1 MKKLLFLF
9 LAMFMSLSVMASQSI
24 QLSKE
29 NSVSLRDVVHSGS
42 VSKVI
47 QELAKKETNDES
59 VIYLV
64 LDTPGGSVFA
74 GIDLINYLKAYKKP
88 VHTITSFAAS
98 MGFQIAQGNQGKR
111 LISPTGVLMSHPMS
125 GGMGGEM
132 GDNMSM
138 DRRHGFLKEII
149 KTMDLEVVA
158 RTNGKQTLESY
169 QKEYDNE
176 LWTTGQNAVD
186 LGYAD
191 EVSPFGCDSSL
202 SESIDKHE
210 YRSYLGQVFSLQVK
224 YELSSCPLISA
235 VLRYEVAI
243 VNIIDESKYILSS
256 EGYDL
261 TRQNLV
267 DSNLSDLKNKGA
279 NTTASS
285 NSAKDDKKQELPL
298 SIREAA
304 MENPLYKN
312 LQFYLTRDFKTFK
325 KQSNL

>member
-111 LISPTGVLMSHPMS
+111 LISPTGVLMSHNTLKLNYQPLKDTAKYSLGMNLS
-125 GGMGGEM
+125 GPFIPFIC
-132 GDNMSM
+132 NLFTSSTKI
-138 DRRHGFLKEII
+138 FL
-149 KTMDLEVVA
+149 
-158 RTNGKQTLESY
+158 
-169 QKEYDNE
+169 E
-176 LWTTGQNAVD
+176 LLTIFFVILWLILLLDFLIVNCSGNIENIFFID
-186 LGYAD
+186 
-191 EVSPFGCDSSL
+191 SFSSL
-202 SESIDKHE
+202 LPIDI
-210 YRSYLGQVFSLQVK
+210 VISLF
-224 YELSSCPLISA
+224 PIA
-235 VLRYEVAI
+235 P
-243 VNIIDESKYILSS
+243 N
-256 EGYDL
+256 
-261 TRQNLV
+261 N
-267 DSNLSDLKNKGA
+267 
-279 NTTASS
+279 
-285 NSAKDDKKQELPL
+285 
-298 SIREAA
+298 
-304 MENPLYKN
+304 
-312 LQFYLTRDFKTFK
+312 
-325 KQSNL
+325 